1 MISATH
7 DGPVH
12 GKTVHE
18 TTVHEKTVHETTA
31 HKTMVLERVGSAF
44 SLLMQ
49 VRMLIA
55 AITLGL
61 IPASRISPKVFVL
74 VALLALAS
82 WQAARHWRTIVPWLL
97 RWPALAIVDVALS
110 FVVLGIGG
118 TSGPFLMATVVT
130 AAIAGLLFGWRGML
144 VISILQ
150 VAGYYTAFA
159 LTLDEAGGDI
169 ATFQTVLGQPVY
181 YPLAGYAGVALRRLF
196 DQQIREAQARA
207 RAEAR
212 AAAADERG
220 RLAREMH
227 DSLAKTLHGIAMA
240 ATALPL
246 WVRKDAER
254 AAEEAANLAAAT
266 AIASR
271 EARTLLDEMR
281 SDNLS
286 LPLAGAL
293 RETAERWA
301 SAKGVAVHCD
311 LEPEIDVELRK
322 RSEVLSILSEVLA
335 NVERHAAATSVAV
348 RLARDDGMAILSV
361 RDNGKGFRMESVEN
375 LAREGHYGLI
385 GLYERAE
392 RVGGTVIIGSE
403 PGAGTRILL
412 RMPVQEP
419 AGTAGNDLA
428 EVG

>member
-1 MISATH
+1 MISATRE
-7 DGPVH
+7 G
-12 GKTVHE
+12 TVHE
-18 TTVHEKTVHETTA
+18 Q
-31 HKTMVLERVGSAF
+31 MVLERVGSAF

-61 IPASRISPKVFVL
+61 IPAGRISPQVFVL
-74 VALLALAS
+74 VALLVLVS
-82 WQAARHWRTIVPWLL
+82 WQAARRWRTIVPWLL
-97 RWPALAIVDVALS
+97 RRPALAIVDVALS
-110 FVVLGIGG
+110 FVVLGVGG
-118 TSGPFLMATVVT
+118 SSGPFLMATVAT
-130 AAIAGLLFGWRGML
+130 AGVAGLLFGWRGML
-144 VISILQ
+144 VISVLQ
-150 VAGYYTAFA
+150 IAGYYTAFA
-159 LTLDEAGGDI
+159 LTLEKTGGDI

-181 YPLAGYAGVALRRLF
+181 YPLAGYAGVAMRRLF
-196 DQQIREAQARA
+196 DQQTREALARA

-240 ATALPL
+240 ATALPI

-254 AAEEAANLAAAT
+254 ALEEAVNLASAT

-281 SDNLS
+281 TDNLTR
-286 LPLAGAL
+286 PLAGAL

-301 SAKGVAVHCD
+301 SASGVAVRCD

-335 NVERHAAATSVAV
+335 NVERHAAATSVDV
-348 RLARDDGMAILSV
+348 RLTRDDQMAILSV
-361 RDNGKGFRMESVEN
+361 RDNGRGFRLENVEK

-385 GLYERAE
+385 GLRERAE
-392 RVGGTVIIGSE
+392 RAGGTVVVGSE
-403 PGAGTRILL
+403 PGVGTTIVL
-412 RMPVQEP
+412 RLPVEAP
-419 AGTAGNDLA
+419 VGASGNDLA